1 MSGEGDSPEREE
13 RRTYRPGSRYSIFV
27 GIAFLIVITV
37 AAVNTFN
44 SQEGAILGA
53 DDDEA
58 GMPLPEFAVPELL
71 GSLEGDANVYQDD
84 CESSESPCPES
95 DQREP
100 ACEID
105 AAEAIRICD
114 YFDRP
119 LALSFWFTRGAD
131 CLETQDAFDA
141 VGGRYRDRVNF
152 VSINVRDDRNEAR
165 QIVTE
170 RGWEVPVG
178 YDADGAVSNLYR
190 VGVCPTVAFV
200 YPGGILR
207 GAKIGSEELTEERMT
222 AEVEAL
228 IEESRQRAA
237 TSR

>member
-1 MSGEGDSPEREE
+1 VTGDDEQS
-13 RRTYRPGSRYSIFV
+13 RTFRPGSRYSTFV
-27 GIAFLIVITV
+27 GIAFLIVIVV
-37 AAVNTFN
+37 AAVNTFSN
-44 SQEGAILGA
+44 EEGGILGA

-84 CESSESPCPES
+84 CETSETPCPES
-95 DQREP
+95 DSRTP
-100 ACEID
+100 ACQIEP
-105 AAEAIRICD
+105 EGAIRICD

-131 CLETQDAFDA
+131 CLPTQDDFDA
-141 VGGRYRDRVNF
+141 LARRYRDRVNF
-152 VSINVRDDRNEAR
+152 VSINVRDDRDQAR
-165 QIVTE
+165 EIVTE
-170 RGWEVPVG
+170 REWEVPVG

-207 GAKIGSEELTEERMT
+207 EAKIGSEELSPEQMQ
-222 AEVEAL
+222 AEIEAL
-228 IEESRQRAA
+228 IAESRRRAE

>member
-1 MSGEGDSPEREE
+1 VTNDEEQER
-13 RRTYRPGSRYSIFV
+13 TFRPGSRYSILV
-27 GIAFLIVITV
+27 GIAFLIVVVIAT
-37 AAVNTFN
+37 VNTFSN
-44 SQEGAILGA
+44 EEGGILGA

-84 CESSESPCPES
+84 CETSETPCPES
-95 DQREP
+95 DSRTP
-100 ACEID
+100 ACQID
-105 AAEAIRICD
+105 PEGAIRICD

-131 CLETQDAFDA
+131 CLPTQDDFDA
-141 VGGRYRDRVNF
+141 LARRYRDRVNF
-152 VSINVRDDRNEAR
+152 VSINVRDDRDEAR
-165 QIVTE
+165 EIVAE
-170 RGWEVPVG
+170 RGWDVPVG

-207 GAKIGSEELTEERMT
+207 EAKIGSEELSSEQMQ
-222 AEVEAL
+222 AEIEGL
-228 IEESRQRAA
+228 IDESRRRAETA
-237 TSR
+237 R